1 MHMLPAFADYLRE
14 LESLYTEAGK
24 AIAGL
29 PQEALDWTPAPGA
42 NSIAVLIAHMTG
54 AQRFLVGDMVG
65 DIPSKRNRQA
75 EFAAQGLDQAALS
88 AMLAHAMSVSRDA
101 LEKLTLADLEST
113 QPHVKDGRSF
123 TTTFALNH
131 ALAHCGVHVGHIQ
144 MTRQMWDMKTA

>member
-1 MHMLPAFADYLRE
+1 MLPAFADYLKE
-14 LESLYTEAGK
+14 LESLYADAAK
-24 AIAGL
+24 AIDGL
-29 PQEALDWTPAPGA
+29 PQEALDWLPAPGT
-42 NSIAVLIAHMTG
+42 NSIAVLITHMTG
-54 AQRFLVGDMVG
+54 AQRFLVGDMIG

-75 EFAAQGLDQAALS
+75 EFDARGLDQARLT
-88 AMLAHAMSVSRDA
+88 AMLSHAMSVSRDT

-144 MTRQMWDMKTA
+144 MTRQMWDMKKA